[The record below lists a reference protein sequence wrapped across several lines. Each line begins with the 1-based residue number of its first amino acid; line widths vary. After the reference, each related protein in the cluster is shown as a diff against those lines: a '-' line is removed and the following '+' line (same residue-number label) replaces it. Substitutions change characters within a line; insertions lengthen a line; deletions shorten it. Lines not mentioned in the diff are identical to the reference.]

1 MIICRKVTHLKPTI
15 IESPRPYHKKPK
27 AHVPIENDPSSSKES
42 TSNKV
47 SITEIPR
54 ANCFIESF
62 ASIKFKFA
70 TTLQLSS
77 ASAAAAAAAAPSH
90 HPPSLCFTT
99 SCNPTT
105 TRTEQSKQTK
115 NVGVIKLHA
124 SSYYLYLFL
133 SMYLFCSRY
142 RSRCEV
148 KFSLRIRHRR

>member
-1 MIICRKVTHLKPTI
+1 MISCWKVTHLKPTI
-15 IESPRPYHKKPK
+15 NESPHPYHKKPK
-27 AHVPIENDPSSSKES
+27 AHVQIENDPSSSKES

-77 ASAAAAAAAAPSH
+77 ASAAAAPSH

-99 SCNPTT
+99 SCKPTT

-133 SMYLFCSRY
+133 SMYLFCSGY
-142 RSRCEV
+142 RSRCE
-148 KFSLRIRHRR
+148 I